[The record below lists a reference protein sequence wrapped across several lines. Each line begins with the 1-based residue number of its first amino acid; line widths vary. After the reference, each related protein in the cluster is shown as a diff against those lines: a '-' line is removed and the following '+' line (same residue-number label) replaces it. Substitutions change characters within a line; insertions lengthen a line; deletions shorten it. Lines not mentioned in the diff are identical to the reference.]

1 MVDILRVKPCDIHWD
16 RDIKDDELAKELF
29 DKYESVLSEE
39 VSIDELSVIQLND
52 FARLQLLV
60 LLGLD
65 TVYDEYVTIS
75 FDEIHKIGLIKVSDI
90 ETDDFLLDE
99 EDNTDKYFPIEKIL
113 LNNSLDDPLIHYDTI
128 RNILSLP
135 SKILL
140 ENDGYK
146 NAFGITDN
154 YSFRESENKLDGLLS
169 YNEEYSVYQY
179 DLDESIDSNKYFKYQ
194 SGWNYAATQ
203 DLDANDDGYY
213 VYSEDGETVGRIFDI
228 IDLDLDS
235 ILVADTDDTNSDIC
249 LGADLSV
256 DKIFNLEGDSSFAL
270 VYVDKPTDSFALAFS
285 NKNEETS
292 TFLKISIKFGDFGNV
307 TDSCVY
313 CLNNCCLYI
322 PIRIMSIDI
331 IQLLYR
337 LGYGWDEND
346 LHSIGFEPAIE
357 LTPEYKEYIL
367 EKAFILSVEEG
378 SLVALN
384 SIFKML
390 EKETNISKK
399 TINYELIIEDLTQEF
414 YKKKKSSNEFVSCF
428 IDEEGNIDESE
439 LVEQIDENF
448 DDIDDEFKINF

>member
-1 MVDILRVKPCDIHWD
+1 MIDILRVKPCDIHWD

-75 FDEIHKIGLIKVSDI
+75 FDEIHKIGLIKVSNI

-99 EDNTDKYFPIEKIL
+99 EDDTDKYFPIEKIL

-179 DLDESIDSNKYFKYQ
+179 NLDDSIDSDKYFKYQ

-235 ILVADTDDTNSDIC
+235 ILVADTDDINSDIC
-249 LGADLSV
+249 LGTDLSV
-256 DKIFNLEGDSSFAL
+256 NKIFNLDGDSSFAL

-285 NKNEETS
+285 NKSEETS

-307 TDSCVY
+307 TDNCVY
-313 CLNNCCLYI
+313 CLDNCCLYI

-346 LHSIGFEPAIE
+346 LYSIGFEPAVE

-367 EKAFILSVEEG
+367 EKASVLSDTEG

-384 SIFKML
+384 SVFKML
-390 EKETNISKK
+390 EKETNISNK

-414 YKKKKSSNEFVSCF
+414 YKKKESSNGFVSCF
-428 IDEEGNIDESE
+428 MDEEGNIDESNII
-439 LVEQIDENF
+439 EQNDEDF

>member
-1 MVDILRVKPCDIHWD
+1 MVDILRVRPCDIHWD
-16 RDIKDDELAKELF
+16 RDIKEDELAKELF

-99 EDNTDKYFPIEKIL
+99 EDDTDKYFPIEKIL

-135 SKILL
+135 PKILL

-169 YNEEYSVYQY
+169 YNEEYNVYQY
-179 DLDESIDSNKYFKYQ
+179 DLDESIDSYKYFKYQ

-213 VYSEDGETVGRIFDI
+213 VYSEDGETVGRVFDI
-228 IDLDLDS
+228 IDLNLDS
-235 ILVADTDDTNSDIC
+235 ILVAETDDINSDIC
-249 LGADLSV
+249 LGTDLNV
-256 DKIFNLEGDSSFAL
+256 EKIFNLKGDSSFAL

-285 NKNEETS
+285 NKNEGTS
-292 TFLKISIKFGDFGNV
+292 TFLKISIKFCDFGNI
-307 TDSCVY
+307 TDNCVY
-313 CLNNCCLYI
+313 CLDNSCLYI
-322 PIRIMSIDI
+322 PIRLMSIDV

-337 LGYGWDEND
+337 LGYGWDKED
-346 LHSIGFEPAIE
+346 LYSIGFEPAVE

-367 EKAFILSVEEG
+367 EKAFIMSETEG

-384 SIFKML
+384 KIFRML
-390 EKETNISKK
+390 EKETNISNK
-399 TINYELIIEDLTQEF
+399 TINYELIIENLTQEF
-414 YKKKKSSNEFVSCF
+414 YKKKKVSDDSVCYLGQ
-428 IDEEGNIDESE
+428 EENIYESDI
-439 LVEQIDENF
+439 VEQIYEDF